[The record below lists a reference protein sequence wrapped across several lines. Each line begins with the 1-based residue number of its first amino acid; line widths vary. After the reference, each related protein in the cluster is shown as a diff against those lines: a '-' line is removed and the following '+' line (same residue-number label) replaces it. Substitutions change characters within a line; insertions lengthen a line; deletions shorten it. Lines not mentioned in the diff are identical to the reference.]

1 MKRVPLK
8 KGVNIESNT
17 YYYFEGEKF
26 EVKLNETTEFV
37 ANPRYIKKNLN
48 YFPNVAFV
56 LKDLENVTLDF
67 GGAILYMQGK
77 VQPFVIENCKNITI
91 KNVALQYDRS
101 HFTEGEI
108 LEIDEEHIRLKI
120 DKERYPY
127 EIVDGKIVF
136 YSDTWRNETF
146 HLKGGFHQAFDKKTG
161 RGIDAMVAA
170 IGDEIYQNP
179 NNFCSRVHLIPE
191 EDGDEL
197 VLHGRCP
204 DWYLEKF
211 KTRMGEEGAIL
222 NISHEHRDLCCVR
235 IFDGSDTYIENFRL
249 INGSGMGI
257 YPTHTK
263 NLYLDR
269 YILHK
274 EDGDIGLVNNSAD
287 ALHPI
292 ACSGEIVIK
301 NCVFEGMVDDS
312 LNIHGAFYFAGQG
325 DSEGVTATC
334 AVTYDNGM
342 QGFFDKGDRIGI
354 FKGNTMELRDEY
366 IVTDV
371 KAVEGR
377 TIKLYT
383 DRPVEC
389 NEGDLI
395 ENLSMQPDITIE
407 NSVFAKANSHLRFQ
421 SRGKIRVSDSR
432 IELPVLLTGDASYW
446 LESSPVTDMVIEN
459 CEFNDKGRIRLIPEV
474 MPTEKEPYYH
484 KNITIKNCTFE
495 SDLPI
500 EGGYTDNITFV
511 GNTNSKG
518 LEMTLDLT
526 NCGRVNA
533 ENCKVVRK
541 TEIKTALKRN

>member
-1 MKRVPLK
+1 MKKELLK
-8 KGVNIESNT
+8 LGTNFKSDT
-17 YYYFEGEKF
+17 CYFYENDVLDVSLKETVEFLANERYVKEKF
-26 EVKLNETTEFV
+26 
-37 ANPRYIKKNLN
+37 N
-48 YFPNVAFV
+48 YFPNAAFV

-67 GGAILYMQGK
+67 GGATLFMRGK
-77 VQPFVIENCKNITI
+77 IQPFVIENCKNITI
-91 KNVALQYDRS
+91 KNIKLQYDRS

-120 DKERYPY
+120 DKECYPY
-127 EIVDGKIVF
+127 EVVNGKIIF
-136 YSDTWRNETF
+136 YCDTWRNEEF

-179 NNFCSRVHLIPE
+179 NAFCKRVQLVPE

-197 VLHGRCP
+197 ILRGKCP

-211 KTRMGEEGAIL
+211 KTRIGDEGAIL

-235 IFDGSDTYIENFRL
+235 IIDGENTYIENFRL

-257 YPTHTK
+257 YPTHSK

-269 YILHK
+269 YILRK
-274 EDGDIGLVNNSAD
+274 QEGDYGLVNNSAD

-292 ACSGEIVIK
+292 ACGGEIVIK
-301 NCVFEGMVDDS
+301 DCVFEGMIDDS
-312 LNIHGAFYFAGQG
+312 LNIHGAFYFAKSG
-325 DSEGVTATC
+325 DSESVTCEC
-334 AVTYDNGM
+334 AVTYDSGM
-342 QGFFDKGDRIGI
+342 QGFFDKGDVIGI
-354 FKGNTMELRDEY
+354 YKGNTMELRDKY
-366 IVTDV
+366 TVTG
-371 KAVEGR
+371 VEDAGGR
-377 TIKLYT
+377 RIKLYT
-383 DRPVEC
+383 DRSVVC
-389 NEGDLI
+389 NDGDLV
-395 ENLSMQPDITIE
+395 ENLSMQPNITIT

-421 SRGKIRVSDSR
+421 SRGKIRVSDCR

-474 MPTEKEPYYH
+474 MPCEKEPYYH
-484 KNITIKNCTFE
+484 KNITVRNCTFE

-511 GNTNSKG
+511 GNTNSLG
-518 LEMTLDLT
+518 SEMIMDLT
-526 NCGRVNA
+526 NCGTVTA
-533 ENCKVVRK
+533 ENCKVLRK
-541 TEIKTALKRN
+541 TEEKTQLNRN